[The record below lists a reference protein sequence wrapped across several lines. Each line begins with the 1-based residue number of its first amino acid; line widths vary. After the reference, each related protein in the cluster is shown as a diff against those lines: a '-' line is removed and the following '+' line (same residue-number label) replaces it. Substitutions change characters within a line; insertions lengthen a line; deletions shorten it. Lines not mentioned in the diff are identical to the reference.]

1 MLPDATAGRFSTT
14 FAWRAIRRSSC
25 YGKRRYGRPR
35 AGPGARADDYIS
47 KPFDAKEL
55 IARIKAVL
63 RRSTP
68 AEPERTIS
76 LPGLTV
82 SLENYAVTLD
92 GRQLEMPAK
101 EN

>member
-1 MLPDATAGRFSTT
+1 
-14 FAWRAIRRSSC
+14 
-25 YGKRRYGRPR
+25 
-35 AGPGARADDYIS
+35 
-47 KPFDAKEL
+47 
-55 IARIKAVL
+55 VL